1 MGFPMAEQ
9 SSTPDRTPKAR
20 GNTPPL
26 HIASGQ
32 DAAEADDQ
40 ADRLNAVLSRGDE
53 RDQAAE
59 RRDRLAQERD
69 SAGGDPDA
77 AIVDRYWAGHDRDA
91 AAEDRADLIE
101 LLRPRHS
108 GGPTT

>member
-9 SSTPDRTPKAR
+9 SPTPDLTPKAWAD
-20 GNTPPL
+20 TSPL

-40 ADRLNAVLSRGDE
+40 ADRLNAILSRADQ

-59 RRDRLAQERD
+59 RRESHTEERY
-69 SAGGDPDA
+69 SADGDPHA
-77 AIVDRYWAGHDRDA
+77 AIVDRYWAGRDRDA

-101 LLRPRHS
+101 ILRPRQF